1 MRFFSLVWLVVLEYE
16 ENVLRCS
23 VLPLRFFAP
32 TAFTG
37 HCSRRIFD
45 FSDGSIFWSPLV
57 VSIGELIRGVVDK
70 FLIICFANLQNA
82 VVLVSIDEI
91 FLKFSRIGFLL
102 LLLFVF

>member
-1 MRFFSLVWLVVLEYE
+1 MKRMSFVVLYCLFDFLLLQLGREVFFFST
-16 ENVLRCS
+16 R
-23 VLPLRFFAP
+23 
-32 TAFTG
+32 FTG

-57 VSIGELIRGVVDK
+57 VSIGELIWGVVDK